1 MVVLPMAMDDCML
14 EMEINFHNI
23 IKEKMKLQA
32 EKNTESN
39 VVIGKYSLNDLEDA
53 RYYKDQPV
61 RLTETI
67 RRISSYYNNEVTSIK
82 VISKKYQKSDF
93 CDQYSIPLPPEKS
106 NIYVDT
112 LYGILV
118 NNLRF
123 SNPLKQKDT
132 ILSLRETGI
141 VTSLNE
147 HEQINML
154 ELRQNTTTKSEYFY
168 LLDAH
173 GLNAQAEWISFLE
186 TLDFTTIDGTFKS
199 RKSYEQILSTFANT
213 ETKLKKDMTNYLRIG
228 KENYLIY
235 SYYYQ
240 LINNKQFSK
249 YSLPQKQYVKEKAA

>member
-53 RYYKDQPV
+53 RYDKDQPV

-123 SNPLKQKDT
+123 SDPLKQKDN

-199 RKSYEQILSTFANT
+199 RRNYEQILSTFANT

-228 KENYLIY
+228 EENYLIY